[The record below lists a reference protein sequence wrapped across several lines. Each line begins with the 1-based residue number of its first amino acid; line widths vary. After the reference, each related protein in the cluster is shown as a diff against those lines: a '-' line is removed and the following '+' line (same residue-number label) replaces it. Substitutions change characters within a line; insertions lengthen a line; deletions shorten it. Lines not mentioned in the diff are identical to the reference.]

1 MPDGLPEM
9 SENSGKS
16 ASIIQILA
24 AVLVVGAVWLHF
36 TEHIGKLEKRIVL
49 LEADSKALA
58 PLSQVMRGYQ
68 PERAPSHAYEAL
80 QATGPAN
87 APGPATDSAL
97 AWCPAS
103 EDGGQE
109 WIELQYE
116 KSVLAGEIR
125 IHTNYNPGAIVRVL
139 GGTDEGE
146 LRELWAGTAPQEP
159 IQVIAISPPAAFT
172 RVKLEIDTAKI
183 PGWNEVDAV
192 ALVDGAGVLTWAH
205 SAVSSSVWSKPA
217 PAPR

>member
-9 SENSGKS
+9 SGNSRKS

-68 PERAPSHAYEAL
+68 PDRAPSHAYEAL

-87 APGPATDSAL
+87 TPGPDTDSAL

-103 EDGGQE
+103 EDEGME
-109 WIELQYE
+109 WIELRYE
-116 KSVLAGEIR
+116 KPVLAREVR
-125 IHTNYNPGAIVRVL
+125 IHTNYNPGAVVRIL
-139 GGTDEGE
+139 GGTDEGN
-146 LRELWAGTAPQEP
+146 LRELWAGTAPQDP
-159 IQVIAISPPAAFT
+159 IQVIPISPPVEIT
-172 RVKLEIDTAKI
+172 RIKLELDTAKI
-183 PGWNEVDAV
+183 PGWNEIDAV
-192 ALVDGAGVLTWAH
+192 ALVDGAGMLTWAH

-217 PAPR
+217 TN